1 MSDADSDED
10 LQKAI
15 ALSLVSSE
23 PGPREINAIFI
34 EDDDDE
40 DDDDLD
46 KPRNMHLL
54 TSARTRANRTP
65 SGPSEST
72 QRTVID
78 LSTPMQLLSETENEA
93 APPAVGLLGL
103 DRRQMEE
110 ERLARVAL
118 GKKAEVDISIS
129 KKRKASTSPI
139 HSRDRA
145 RREKERLRNLSE
157 PIPTPTAKR
166 ELGEST
172 CAAPALADRRKLDPL
187 HLENKGLDINHPQV
201 QEPINSPP
209 HNDTTVS
216 ISSTK
221 APHHLHG
228 KEQSRAVDVS
238 GIQYLDGIV
247 KKTWAFGYDRRG
259 DDIKIE
265 EVLQKNDLQLA
276 VLSSYQIDADWITS
290 KLDSKTK
297 VVWVVQAKDEAQ
309 KQNWAAEAPRHF
321 RFCFPA
327 MDGNVNCMH
336 SKLQLL
342 AHPTHLRVVIPS
354 ANLTPHDWG
363 ETGCLENVCFLI
375 DLPRLPDG
383 QEAEL
388 KRLTRFGEELLAFLH
403 AMGLDKA
410 QIDSM
415 RRFDFSRTA
424 HLAFVHSIGGS
435 HLASTKMPTTG
446 LCGLGKAVRD
456 LGLDTEGPLNIDFLA
471 ASIGNLNEK
480 FLKSMYLAA
489 KGDDGM
495 TEYEW
500 RNHRSTKK
508 KGVESEEE
516 HRVSDEVRS
525 RCRIYFPSYE
535 TVHTSRGGIGGAGTI
550 CFQPKYWA
558 SDSFP
563 RGLMRDC
570 KSQREGLLMHSK
582 MIFVRPD
589 NPNLHGNM
597 AWAYLGS
604 HNLSES
610 AWGRLVKDNTT
621 KKPKINIRNWECGV
635 VIPVASSM
643 LPVDWQADHE
653 ALADGPGMSVFDGI
667 LPVPMIV
674 PGEEYQG
681 RRPWFYSEQ

>member
-23 PGPREINAIFI
+23 PGPREINASFI
-34 EDDDDE
+34 EDDDEE

-103 DRRQMEE
+103 DRWQMEE

-118 GKKAEVDISIS
+118 GKKAEVDISTS

-172 CAAPALADRRKLDPL
+172 CAAPALADRRKLDRL

-276 VLSSYQIDADWITS
+276 VLSSYQIDADCMS
-290 KLDSKTK
+290 L
-297 VVWVVQAKDEAQ
+297 
-309 KQNWAAEAPRHF
+309 
-321 RFCFPA
+321 FCAFP
-327 MDGNVNCMH
+327 V
-336 SKLQLL
+336 SQ
-342 AHPTHLRVVIPS
+342 
-354 ANLTPHDWG
+354 
-363 ETGCLENVCFLI
+363 
-375 DLPRLPDG
+375 
-383 QEAEL
+383 
-388 KRLTRFGEELLAFLH
+388 
-403 AMGLDKA
+403 A
-410 QIDSM
+410 QI
-415 RRFDFSRTA
+415 
-424 HLAFVHSIGGS
+424 HLFQTVLI
-435 HLASTKMPTTG
+435 
-446 LCGLGKAVRD
+446 R
-456 LGLDTEGPLNIDFLA
+456 
-471 ASIGNLNEK
+471 
-480 FLKSMYLAA
+480 
-489 KGDDGM
+489 
-495 TEYEW
+495 
-500 RNHRSTKK
+500 
-508 KGVESEEE
+508 ESE
-516 HRVSDEVRS
+516 
-525 RCRIYFPSYE
+525 
-535 TVHTSRGGIGGAGTI
+535 
-550 CFQPKYWA
+550 
-558 SDSFP
+558 
-563 RGLMRDC
+563 L
-570 KSQREGLLMHSK
+570 
-582 MIFVRPD
+582 
-589 NPNLHGNM
+589 
-597 AWAYLGS
+597 
-604 HNLSES
+604 
-610 AWGRLVKDNTT
+610 
-621 KKPKINIRNWECGV
+621 
-635 VIPVASSM
+635 
-643 LPVDWQADHE
+643 
-653 ALADGPGMSVFDGI
+653 
-667 LPVPMIV
+667 
-674 PGEEYQG
+674 
-681 RRPWFYSEQ
+681 